1 MKHFQLD
8 VLVGLVEDDSFRGNQ
23 QQFSG
28 IFRHYLNEE
37 HEGLRCVLIDWLD
50 GMAGHSYGI

>member
-37 HEGLRCVLIDWLD
+37 HEGLRCVLIDWLV
-50 GMAGHSYGI
+50 SCSR